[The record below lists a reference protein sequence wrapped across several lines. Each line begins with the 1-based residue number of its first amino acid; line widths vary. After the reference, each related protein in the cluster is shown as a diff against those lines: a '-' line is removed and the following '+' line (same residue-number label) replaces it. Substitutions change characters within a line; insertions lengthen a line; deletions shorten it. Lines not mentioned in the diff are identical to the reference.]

1 MYQDCVEL
9 KSLSAHRANTGA
21 AGSSPWRGA
30 LARLVRLRRL
40 AASSRGPVG
49 RRPGPRPAAARRR
62 RHPHLT
68 SC

>member
-40 AASSRGPVG
+40 AASSRGPVA
-49 RRPGPRPAAARRR
+49 RRPGRVRRQHAAQA
-62 RHPHLT
+62 PGT
-68 SC
+68 WQAV